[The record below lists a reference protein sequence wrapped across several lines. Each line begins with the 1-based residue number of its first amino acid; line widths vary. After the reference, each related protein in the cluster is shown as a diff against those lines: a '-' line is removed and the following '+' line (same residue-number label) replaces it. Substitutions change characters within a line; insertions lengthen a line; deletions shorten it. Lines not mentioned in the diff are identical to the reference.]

1 LCPQF
6 FKFSIKI
13 SLFKRLQEFFQKNL
27 YGYLKTLQR
36 YFLRSDSFIFVLE
49 FKLVSLTGSKQFF
62 TIGVSHKTASIDSR
76 GRFSLSDA
84 QLHAL
89 FLEAKDKGLQ
99 DLLLISTC
107 NRTEIYAWSSSSDLL
122 IELLCSHSEGSREDF
137 EQFGYCL
144 KDTKGIHHFFR
155 VGTGLESQILGDF
168 EIIGQIKQSFYRSK
182 KMGLAHGKLERLTNS
197 VIQASKRIKTETQI
211 SSGATSVA
219 FASVQY
225 IMKNVSNIAQKNILL
240 FGTGKIG
247 ANTCE
252 NLVKHS
258 QNDHIV
264 LINRTQEKAEKIAGK
279 FPVLVRPYGELVASI
294 RESDVLI
301 VATSAQKPTVTPAL
315 IHNQKPL
322 LILDLSLPRNVDPSL
337 NQRPNTQV
345 IHLDELSQI
354 TDATFEKRKKFIPQA
369 EEILETVKMEFM
381 EWLIHRKYVPTLKAF
396 REKIKTPSPN
406 LEPIPENETEYLAQK
421 IMGQVAAYLRSNPD
435 KADQTVHLL
444 QDVFELNPD
453 RFNEK

>member
-1 LCPQF
+1 MTKSRRF
-6 FKFSIKI
+6 
-13 SLFKRLQEFFQKNL
+13 
-27 YGYLKTLQR
+27 YA
-36 YFLRSDSFIFVLE
+36 V
-49 FKLVSLTGSKQFF
+49 
-62 TIGVSHKTASIDSR
+62 GVSHKTATIDHR
-76 GRFSLSDA
+76 GYFSLSDS

-89 FLEAKDKGLQ
+89 FLDAKEKGIQ
-99 DLLLISTC
+99 DLLLINTC
-107 NRTEIYAWSSSSDLL
+107 NRTEIYAWTFSDTELV
-122 IELLCSHSEGSREDF
+122 ELLCTHSEGTQDSFNKIGYSFED
-137 EQFGYCL
+137 E
-144 KDTKGIHHFFR
+144 KGIHHLFR

-182 KMGLAHGKLERLTNS
+182 KMGLAQGNLERLTNS

-225 IMKNVSNIAQKNILL
+225 ILKNVRDIAQKNILL

-279 FPVLVRPYGELVASI
+279 FPVQVKPFGELTASI
-294 RESDVLI
+294 LESDVLI
-301 VATSAQKPTVTPAL
+301 VATSSQKPTITADL
-315 IHNQKPL
+315 IHNNKPL
-322 LILDLSLPRNVDPSL
+322 LILDLSLPRNVDPL
-337 NQRPNTQV
+337 LKDRPNTQV

-369 EEILETVKMEFM
+369 EGILDEIKLEFL
-381 EWLIHRKYVPTLKAF
+381 EWLELRKYVPTLKAF
-396 REKIKTPSPN
+396 REKIKVPNQN
-406 LEPIPENETEYLAQK
+406 LEQISKKESEYMAQK
-421 IMGQVAAYLRSNPD
+421 IMGQIAAYLRSNPH
-435 KADQTVHLL
+435 KAEETVHLL
-444 QDVFELNPD
+444 KDVFELNPE
-453 RFNEK
+453 RYSEK

>member
-1 LCPQF
+1 MP
-6 FKFSIKI
+6 
-13 SLFKRLQEFFQKNL
+13 
-27 YGYLKTLQR
+27 KT
-36 YFLRSDSFIFVLE
+36 
-49 FKLVSLTGSKQFF
+49 KQFYAV
-62 TIGVSHKTASIDSR
+62 GVSHKTASIDLR
-76 GRFSLSDA
+76 GHFSLIDSK
-84 QLHAL
+84 LHAL
-89 FLEAKDKGLQ
+89 FLDAKEKEIQ
-99 DLLLISTC
+99 DLLLINTC
-107 NRTEIYAWSSSSDLL
+107 NRTEIYAWTTSDSILVDLL
-122 IELLCSHSEGSREDF
+122 LFHSEGTEKNFREI
-137 EQFGYCL
+137 GYSY
-144 KDTKGIHHFFR
+144 KNEIGINHLFR

-182 KMGLAHGKLERLTNS
+182 KMGLAQGNLERLINS

-225 IMKNVSNIAQKNILL
+225 ILKNVKDISKKNILL

-279 FPVLVRPYGELVASI
+279 FPVQVKPFGELTSSI
-294 RESDVLI
+294 LESDVLI
-301 VATSAQKPTVTPAL
+301 VATSSQKPTITADL

-322 LILDLSLPRNVDPSL
+322 LILDLSLPRNVDASL
-337 NQRPNTQV
+337 DKRPNTRV

-369 EEILETVKMEFM
+369 ERILETVKLEFM
-381 EWLIHRKYVPTLKAF
+381 EWMVHRKYVPTLKAF
-396 REKIKTPSPN
+396 KEKITTSN
-406 LEPIPENETEYLAQK
+406 ANFEFIPENGDTEYMAQK
-421 IMGQVAAYLRSNPD
+421 IMGQVAAYLRSNPH
-435 KADQTVHLL
+435 KADETVHLL
-444 QDVFELNPD
+444 QEVFELNPD
-453 RFNEK
+453 RFQ